1 MRKPTLTLVMR
12 MLAAVAS
19 CESEPA
25 LWTIDL
31 PRTGTFPIGQVAC
44 EPYELPRM
52 TLTVIDPLG
61 APYIA
66 EERIW
71 SCGPLPDD
79 SVQCD
84 QTSANVASM
93 LNIVPSHVMYRLDF
107 DDGKACIYHFG
118 DI

>member
-1 MRKPTLTLVMR
+1 MDHRPAEDRNVSDRSGGMR
-12 MLAAVAS
+12 
-19 CESEPA
+19 A
-25 LWTIDL
+25 LRATRL
-31 PRTGTFPIGQVAC
+31 
-44 EPYELPRM
+44 

-66 EERIW
+66 EEPIW

-84 QTSANVASM
+84 QTSAAVASM
-93 LNIVPSHVMYRLDF
+93 LNIVPSHVLYRLDF
-107 DDGKACIYHFG
+107 DDGKACIFHFG